1 MARQA
6 PDSYADS
13 MNRLRAGE
21 RQRRRNLFYGVLFFC
36 LSLFLALSFYS
47 HSPEDPS
54 LSSFGIS
61 LKVDNLC
68 GYAGAF
74 LSDLF
79 FRLFGAFSW
88 AFVLFGFLISWRSF
102 RGFSLEPATA
112 ALLFPPSAACCCLL
126 NLYFPETLFFNGSV
140 SLGGALG
147 GALLQ
152 GLKPLLHTI
161 GATIFLW
168 SVLALSFVFY
178 GERYISFVLSG
189 LWSLYKI
196 LKPKLLLKA
205 VLRAVFSAINRAAS
219 LLRALVR
226 IKPAAAIRRW
236 KKRRKLR
243 LRNLQNERELSA
255 AAEEGARAD
264 PPPALASASFAQDNE
279 EEEGARVFPLQQK
292 PAEEGAKE
300 EEDLQHEAPL
310 LPADSVFSLPPLDLL
325 ESPPASPQRI
335 GRLEAESL
343 SRKLLDKFAQF
354 SIEGEVTAVKTGPAV
369 TMFEFK
375 PRDNVKISRIKEMA
389 GDLSLALSSESVRI
403 IAPIPGRD
411 VVGIE
416 TSHPQREKVYLKTL
430 LQEPDFAAVPL
441 PLILGKSA
449 DDKVLIEDLSRIPHL
464 LIAGATGSGKS
475 VFVISFIAGLLF
487 RRLPEDLRLI
497 LIDPKQVDLSAFKG
511 VPHLLAPPIVSAKR
525 ALAALHWTVAEM
537 EKRYRSLACFGVRDL
552 ASFNRSVLQLSAAE
566 RERHR
571 IFNEEKPQ
579 KAYYYE
585 KQPLIVI
592 VIEEFGDLM
601 ADPQFKRP
609 VESAVVRLAQ
619 KARAAGV
626 HLVLAMQ
633 SPRKDVVTGL
643 IKTNIPGRIS
653 FKVSSGVDSR
663 VILDETGAEN
673 LLSIGDML
681 FLRPGT
687 SKPSRFHG
695 PFVSEKEVERVVSF
709 WTDQGAPV
717 YEEALR
723 SSSKRRGLRP
733 AAHSKETEGFL
744 DKTSAGIGAGESD
757 EEEAGDLFQE
767 SAAADPMYE
776 DIAAFVQECDV
787 VSASF
792 LQRKFRIG
800 YPRAARMIEVLY
812 EEGLIGPPQGSK
824 PREVLNRR

>member
-1 MARQA
+1 
-6 PDSYADS
+6 

-36 LSLFLALSFYS
+36 LSLFLALSLYS

-88 AFVLFGFLISWRSF
+88 AFVLFGGLISWRSF
-102 RGFSLEPATA
+102 RGFSLEPAAA
-112 ALLFPPSAACCCLL
+112 ALFFPPSAACCCLL
-126 NLYFPETLFFNGSV
+126 NLYFPETLFFNDSV

-161 GATIFLW
+161 GATVFLW

-178 GERYISFVLSG
+178 GERHISFVLSA

-196 LKPKLLLKA
+196 LKPRALLGAL
-205 VLRAVFSAINRAAS
+205 LRAAS
-219 LLRALVR
+219 FLMQSSASLWRALQKRANAV
-226 IKPAAAIRRW
+226 RRW
-236 KKRRKLR
+236 KYRKLR
-243 LRNLQNERELSA
+243 RRNLRRRLSEEASAPAAEDGADLSPPAAPLAQTHEEAASLVGASA
-255 AAEEGARAD
+255 AA
-264 PPPALASASFAQDNE
+264 
-279 EEEGARVFPLQQK
+279 FPSNN
-292 PAEEGAKE
+292 PAEESAKKPP
-300 EEDLQHEAPL
+300 QHDAET
-310 LPADSVFSLPPLDLL
+310 LPRASVFSLPPLDLL
-325 ESPPASPQRI
+325 ESPPAAPQRI
-335 GRLEAESL
+335 GRSEAESL

-354 SIEGEVTAVKTGPAV
+354 SIAGEVTAVKTGPAV

-375 PRDNVKISRIKEMA
+375 PRDNVKINRIKEMA

-430 LQEPDFAAVPL
+430 LQEPDFAAIPL

-487 RRLPEDLRLI
+487 RRRPEELRLI

-552 ASFNRSVLQLSAAE
+552 ASFNKSVLRLSAAE

-619 KARAAGV
+619 KSRAAGV

-709 WTDQGAPV
+709 WLDQGAPV

-723 SSSKRRGLRP
+723 SPSMRKSLRAGVPAGAVADPAGSAEDSAPGLKKIRG
-733 AAHSKETEGFL
+733 
-744 DKTSAGIGAGESD
+744 SALAESD
-757 EEEAGDLFQE
+757 YEDEGGLFQE